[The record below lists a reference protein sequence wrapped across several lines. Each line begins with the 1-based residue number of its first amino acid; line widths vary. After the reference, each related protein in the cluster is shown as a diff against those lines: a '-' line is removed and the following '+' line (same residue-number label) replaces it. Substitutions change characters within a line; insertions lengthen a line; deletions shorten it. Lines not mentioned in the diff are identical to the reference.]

1 MDAGVGCEASSDPC
15 VVVTGVDQ
23 DCPGR
28 SDDDA
33 KTVRKV
39 SRAGVVL
46 TVEETADRMTGR
58 PRVFDNPDRARLQS
72 QAQWAETVSSASL
85 FRTIPSTDG

>member
-1 MDAGVGCEASSDPC
+1 
-15 VVVTGVDQ
+15 
-23 DCPGR
+23 
-28 SDDDA
+28 
-33 KTVRKV
+33 
-39 SRAGVVL
+39 VL